1 MKGIKTAAYVKAA
14 SMAAAVPMIVM
25 IVGAGRK
32 F

>member
-1 MKGIKTAAYVKAA
+1 MEAMKAA
-14 SMAAAVPMIVM
+14 AIVKFAGVAAAVPMIVM

>member
-1 MKGIKTAAYVKAA
+1 MNNIKTTAYVRAA
-14 SMAAAVPMIVM
+14 GIAAAVPMIVM